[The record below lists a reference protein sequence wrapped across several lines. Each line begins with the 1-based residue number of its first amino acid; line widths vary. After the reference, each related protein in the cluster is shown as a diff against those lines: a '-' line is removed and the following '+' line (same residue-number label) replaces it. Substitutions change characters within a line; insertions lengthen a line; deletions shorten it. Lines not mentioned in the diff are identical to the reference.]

1 MGTQARRL
9 KLHEQLCEILG
20 SRNVYYKPPE
30 SKKITYPCIVYHRA
44 ANRKFNA
51 DNKKYLSY
59 DSYEVT
65 FISKDPDSDIPDAI
79 EDGFSRIR
87 RESRYT
93 AEGLY
98 HDPYYLYF

>member
-20 SRNVYYKPPE
+20 SRNVYYQPPA
-30 SKKITYPCIVYHRA
+30 SIKINYPCIVYAR
-44 ANRKFNA
+44 NTTRKFNA
-51 DNKKYLSY
+51 DNRKYLSK
-59 DSYEVT
+59 DSYDVT
-65 FISKDPDSDIPDAI
+65 FICKDPDSDVADAI
-79 EDGFSRIR
+79 EDAFPMIR
-87 RESRYT
+87 RQTRYT